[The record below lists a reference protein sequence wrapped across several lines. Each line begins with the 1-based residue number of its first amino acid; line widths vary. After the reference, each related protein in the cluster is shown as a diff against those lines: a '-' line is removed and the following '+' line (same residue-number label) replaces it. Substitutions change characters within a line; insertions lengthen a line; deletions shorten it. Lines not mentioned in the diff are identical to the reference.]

1 MYCIVCGT
9 LNSKDSLFCKKCGYS
24 LVESY
29 LNKNNNNLVYDN
41 GKSNKIKYITKNYN
55 KKKVINKKIIKKD
68 KDKKNNDNNIK
79 YIEKTMVVRK
89 MTLFQ
94 KIMFFLLILI
104 VLLLMGVICFLGLYI
119 FSKNTV
125 EVPYVVGMN
134 YKEAKEKLEGMSLAV
149 SRKDVEGD
157 IDIVLKQSKK
167 DGTHVKKGS
176 NIKLEVGVENKYLPN
191 LLNMSKSAAISILNK
206 YSIKYEIEYIDFNDE
221 VVLYQSYKEGT
232 NINNIKMIKLK
243 IGKKDNDDDKKVNN
257 KNDVEI
263 ENNSANN
270 NDI

>member
-55 KKKVINKKIIKKD
+55 KKKVINKK
-68 KDKKNNDNNIK
+68 
-79 YIEKTMVVRK
+79 KTMVVRK

-263 ENNSANN
+263 ENNSSNN